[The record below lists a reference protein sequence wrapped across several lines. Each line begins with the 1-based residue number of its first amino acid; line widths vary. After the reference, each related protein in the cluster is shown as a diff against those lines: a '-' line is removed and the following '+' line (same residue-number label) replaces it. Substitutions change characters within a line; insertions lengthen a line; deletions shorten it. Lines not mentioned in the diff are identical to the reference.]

1 MNDAMR
7 TQRPR
12 TTLDWGT
19 ARRPHAHRLSFG
31 SRQAA
36 EEAEGRSLRGRLRRS
51 SDGQMQTSGH
61 GAPMSEACAAFG
73 LRHRWPETP
82 A

>member
-7 TQRPR
+7 TQHPR

-36 EEAEGRSLRGRLRRS
+36 EEADGRSLRGRLSRS
-51 SDGQMQTSGH
+51 SDGPAQPSDH
-61 GAPMSEACAAFG
+61 EPPLSAA
-73 LRHRWPETP
+73 
-82 A
+82 